1 MPSPLQKIVQQA
13 GKRACFALDGP
24 DTFSAKR
31 ACGGFNG
38 YGPISDIENMAPP
51 QVHEYCLDGERY
63 GERYGVGCAQHANI
77 QPGFMMQQGCQ
88 HANNSMMQ
96 QQGQRTAGDVSMMF
110 AAELPFGESMELDG
124 SQVELGGAGRF
135 ARFPPRSV
143 YGSSPTH
150 YHKSTAIGY
159 IPPMNSSCGSD
170 ESVVRAWECEYM
182 GKNDYY

>member
-13 GKRACFALDGP
+13 GKRSCFAFDGP

-38 YGPISDIENMAPP
+38 YGPISDIENMAPL
-51 QVHEYCLDGERY
+51 QVQEYCLDGERY
-63 GERYGVGCAQHANI
+63 AERYGNMQT
-77 QPGFMMQQGCQ
+77 GFMMQQGCQ

-96 QQGQRTAGDVSMMF
+96 QQGQRTAGDVSMMC